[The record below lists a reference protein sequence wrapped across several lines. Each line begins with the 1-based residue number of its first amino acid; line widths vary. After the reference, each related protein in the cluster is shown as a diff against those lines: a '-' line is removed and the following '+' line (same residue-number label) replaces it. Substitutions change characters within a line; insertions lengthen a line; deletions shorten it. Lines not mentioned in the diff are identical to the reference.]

1 MNFDKSMGAIK
12 QVRKSKEVVTAKTA
26 NKAKIDKSSKSDKAI
41 LADKSDKAI
50 LPDKSDK
57 AILPDKPIKSTKP
70 IKPIKSIKSTKPI
83 SFTNPN
89 LPIYKCKC
97 GNVFRTNEIIF
108 TFPLKVECTKC
119 EEHLIICQQPEYE
132 KTTRL

>member
-41 LADKSDKAI
+41 LA
-50 LPDKSDK
+50 DKSDK